1 MTGVQT
7 CALPIFAH
15 DLGMRVEGIGSKT
28 KRYYWINAFVREYIA
43 TVATKWKTNLKVTA
57 VLILINAIS
66 AVLMYISETVL
77 F

>member
-1 MTGVQT
+1 M
-7 CALPIFAH
+7 LAH